1 MLSRWLSWRV
11 FGLLALGPLLTMQF
25 MAADNTAAE
34 PPAAETQPAETQ
46 PAEGGDADGDAG
58 KGTAEAEQ
66 DADRAS
72 RFIRISKTDAG
83 QPEALETSIIRYEAP
98 QGSEHAGL
106 VVDLVGVVH
115 IGEKE
120 YYEELDKR
128 LKTYDVVLYELVAP
142 DGTRVLPEEID
153 SSRSPLG
160 AVQLGMRDMLN
171 LQFQLQH
178 IDYMAKNFRHADMSP
193 EQFIEDMESRGDSVF
208 KMGLRMM
215 GAGLASQSA
224 TAGDAGMMMALLSGK
239 DRPKRMKQIM
249 ARQLT
254 EMEAVTAGIDDA
266 QGENTL
272 IKGRNVRAFEVLD
285 EEIDSGKKRI
295 AVFYGAGHLPDM
307 ADRLEKD
314 FQLQPSTIEWFEAW
328 DLQRN

>member
-1 MLSRWLSWRV
+1 MLSRLLSWRLL
-11 FGLLALGPLLTMQF
+11 GLLAFGPLLTMQF
-25 MAADNTAAE
+25 MAADTMAAD
-34 PPAAETQPAETQ
+34 PPAADVRA
-46 PAEGGDADGDAG
+46 GDAADGREA
-58 KGTAEAEQ
+58 AEADK

-72 RFIRISKTDAG
+72 RFIRISRTEAG
-83 QPEALETSIIRYEAP
+83 QPKALETSVIRYEAP

-106 VVDLVGVVH
+106 IVDLVGVVH

-120 YYEELDKR
+120 YYEALDKR

-142 DGTRVLPEEID
+142 DGTRVLPEDID
-153 SSRSPLG
+153 SSRSPLS

-178 IDYMAKNFRHADMSP
+178 IDYMAENFRHADMSP

-215 GAGLASQSA
+215 GAGLASQAA

-239 DRPKRMKQIM
+239 DRPKRMKQVM

-266 QGENTL
+266 QGKNTL
-272 IKGRNVRAFEVLD
+272 IKGRNIRAFEVLD
-285 EEIDSGKKRI
+285 EEIESGKKRI

-314 FQLQPSTIEWFEAW
+314 FQLQPSTVEWFAAW